1 MAVRKY
7 FCQNILALSQV
18 LKVSPCTLRQWLTGK
33 GLYVISKDTQRILVR
48 ELQGGSSSGP
58 FDFIIY
64 GFKTD
69 DTGPPVIRSKMEKA
83 VISPDTHVEYM
94 GPPPVISNVNKLAM
108 PKRPDHPRH
117 PRHGNNV
124 D

>member
-1 MAVRKY
+1 LPEHFGLVT
-7 FCQNILALSQV
+7 
-18 LKVSPCTLRQWLTGK
+18 SPEGLTVHLTPMVDCK